1 LPPSHV
7 LAPPSI
13 DDHSSSRP
21 SPTAPSASPLRLV
34 RGPEGSP
41 ASTIA
46 ECLGSDPSTV
56 AGSSAAPMRA
66 SPGSAAGSDQ
76 RGRAAPG
83 SGGHPIGANS
93 DGMPL
98 PLLPRPASPGGQ
110 GHSDAA
116 PSPRH
121 QPTPDDLREIELAW
135 GTGPQPGPPAL
146 ASLGSHNR
154 WWLASSILLSSA
166 PPSRP
171 GTFSLAWGASQVRL
185 SFGLPL
191 PMEHSWGY
199 GWGGSGPRPWLG
211 AREEQRAWCVSPS
224 PPSSPGPLGS
234 QPIPRPKAPP
244 GAPRRVEPGQ
254 RAPCLATAPMVSCRH
269 RTPMTAVTQLKPDRL
284 DQASTG
290 QGQELALL
298 PV

>member
-1 LPPSHV
+1 
-7 LAPPSI
+7 
-13 DDHSSSRP
+13 
-21 SPTAPSASPLRLV
+21 
-34 RGPEGSP
+34 
-41 ASTIA
+41 
-46 ECLGSDPSTV
+46 
-56 AGSSAAPMRA
+56 MRA

-211 AREEQRAWCVSPS
+211 ARGEQRAWCVSPS
-224 PPSSPGPLGS
+224 PLHHPALWAPNRLHA
-234 QPIPRPKAPP
+234 PRPHLGHPGVWSLVSALPAWPP
-244 GAPRRVEPGQ
+244 P
-254 RAPCLATAPMVSCRH
+254 PMVSCRH